1 MTRIFSFAVFAI
13 TLLFLGCFF
22 LWPIWEIIQGGFLDT
37 NGKFTLDFFKI
48 IFENNTYISG
58 LLNAASS
65 GFFSTLLTLAIALP
79 LAYCSHKYEFPF
91 KKLLTTVILLPI
103 MLPPFV
109 GAIGTQQIF
118 GSYGFLN
125 SILLKLGIIRPTQII
140 DWLGQYKFSGM
151 VLMNTLSLYPVLYL
165 NIIASLT
172 NIDPAM
178 EEAAANL
185 GCTGMKR
192 FFKITLPLI
201 MPGVF
206 AGSTLVFI
214 WTFTELGVPL
224 IFDYNTITSVQI
236 YFGLKD
242 IGSNPFPYALVAVML
257 CFSVFFYIVG
267 KGILGRQNLAT
278 VSKATHTTS
287 ALKLSWFYQLLVCG
301 TFISITLL
309 ALLPHIAVILKS
321 CAMDWYGSP
330 LPNAWTFKNYE
341 AALGHPLTIPSIQNS
356 LVYSNSATLI
366 TLLLGTSIAF
376 VVVRTKFPGRSI
388 IDALSML
395 PVAVPGL
402 VTAFGYLA
410 ISQPGRPFSF
420 LNPIENPT
428 ALLVIAYAIRR
439 LPFMVRSAV
448 AGFQQTSVTYEE
460 AAQCF
465 GCPPMKSTIK
475 ITIPLISTNLIAGG
489 LLVFS
494 QSMLGVSDSMVLA
507 QKQQFYPI
515 TKAIYELVHMLG
527 DGPFLACAL
536 GVWAMTFL
544 AITII
549 GASTIMGK
557 SFGSIFRI

>member
-1 MTRIFSFAVFAI
+1 MTRIFSFTVFVI
-13 TLLFLGCFF
+13 TLLFLSCFF
-22 LWPIWEIIQGGFLDT
+22 LWPIWEIIQGGFFNVD
-37 NGKFTLDFFKI
+37 GQFTFGFFKI
-48 IFENNTYISG
+48 IFENNTYIAG
-58 LLNAASS
+58 LLNAISS
-65 GFFSTLLTLAIALP
+65 GFLSTLLTIAIALP
-79 LAYCSHKYEFPF
+79 LAYFSHKYEFPF
-91 KKLLTTVILLPI
+91 KKLLTTIVLLPI

-109 GAIGTQQIF
+109 GAIGIQQIF
-118 GSYGFLN
+118 GSYGVLN
-125 SILLKLGIIRPTQII
+125 SILLKLGAIPPSHVA
-140 DWLGQYKFSGM
+140 DWLGQYKFLGM
-151 VLMNTLSLYPVLYL
+151 ILMNALSLYPVLYL
-165 NIIASLT
+165 NVIASLA

-214 WTFTELGVPL
+214 WAFTELGVPL
-224 IFDYNTITSVQI
+224 IFDYNAITSVQI
-236 YFGLKD
+236 YSGLKD

-257 CFSVFFYIVG
+257 CFSVFFYAVG
-267 KGILGRQNLAT
+267 KGFLGRQNFAT
-278 VSKATHTTS
+278 ISKASHTATTS
-287 ALKLSWFYQLLVCG
+287 KPSWIYQLLLSSI
-301 TFISITLL
+301 FISITLL

-321 CAMDWYGSP
+321 CSMDWYGSL
-330 LPNAWTFKNYE
+330 LPISWTSKNYE
-341 AALGHPLTIPSIQNS
+341 TALGHPLTIPSIQNS
-356 LVYSNSATLI
+356 LVYSSCATFIALF
-366 TLLLGTSIAF
+366 LGVSVAF

-410 ISQPGRPFSF
+410 ISQPGRPFAF

-448 AGFQQTSVTYEE
+448 AGFQQISITYEE

-465 GCPPMKSTIK
+465 GCPPLKSTLK
-475 ITIPLISTNLIAGG
+475 ITIPLIGANLIAGS

-544 AITII
+544 AVTII

-557 SFGSIFRI
+557 SFGSIFRM

>member
-1 MTRIFSFAVFAI
+1 
-13 TLLFLGCFF
+13 
-22 LWPIWEIIQGGFLDT
+22 
-37 NGKFTLDFFKI
+37 
-48 IFENNTYISG
+48 
-58 LLNAASS
+58 
-65 GFFSTLLTLAIALP
+65 
-79 LAYCSHKYEFPF
+79 
-91 KKLLTTVILLPI
+91 

-109 GAIGTQQIF
+109 GAIGIQQIF
-118 GSYGFLN
+118 GSYGVLN
-125 SILLKLGIIRPTQII
+125 SILINLHVIPPTCVT
-140 DWLGQYKFSGM
+140 DWLGQYKFLSM
-151 VLMNTLSLYPVLYL
+151 ILMNSLSLYPVLYL
-165 NIIASLT
+165 NIIASLS

-185 GCTGMKR
+185 GCTGTKR

-214 WTFTELGVPL
+214 WAFTELGVPL

-236 YFGLKD
+236 YSGLKD
-242 IGSNPFPYALVAVML
+242 IGSNPFPYALVTVML
-257 CFSVFFYIVG
+257 CFSVFFYAVG
-267 KGILGRQNLAT
+267 KGFLGRQNFAT
-278 VSKATHTTS
+278 VSKAAHVAITS
-287 ALKLSWFYQLLVCG
+287 KPSPFYQLLLST
-301 TFISITLL
+301 TFLFITLL
-309 ALLPHIAVILKS
+309 ALLPHIAVIIKS
-321 CAMDWYGSP
+321 CSMDWYGSP
-330 LPNAWTFKNYE
+330 LPNSWTSQNYQT
-341 AALGHPLTIPSIQNS
+341 ALGHLLTIPSIQNS
-356 LVYSNSATLI
+356 LVYSSCATLI
-366 TLLLGTSIAF
+366 TLFLGISIAF

-410 ISQPGRPFSF
+410 ISQPGRPFAF

-439 LPFMVRSAV
+439 LPFMVRSTV
-448 AGFQQTSVTYEE
+448 AGFQQTSITYEE

-465 GCPPMKSTIK
+465 GCPPLKSTLK
-475 ITIPLISTNLIAGG
+475 ITIPLISANLIAGS

-557 SFGSIFRI
+557 SFGSIFRM

>member
-1 MTRIFSFAVFAI
+1 MIRIFSLTVFVI
-13 TLLFLGCFF
+13 TILFLGCFF
-22 LWPIWEIIQGGFLDT
+22 LLPIWEIIQGGFFNVD
-37 NGKFTLDFFKI
+37 GQFTFGFFKI
-48 IFENNTYISG
+48 IFENNTYIAG
-58 LLNAASS
+58 LLNAIGS
-65 GFFSTLLTLAIALP
+65 GFLSTLLTLAIALP

-91 KKLLTTVILLPI
+91 KKLLTTIVLLPI

-109 GAIGTQQIF
+109 GAIGIQQIF
-118 GSYGFLN
+118 GSYGVLN
-125 SILLKLGIIRPTQII
+125 SILLKLGIIPSNQVI
-140 DWLGQYKFSGM
+140 DWLGQYKFLGM
-151 VLMNTLSLYPVLYL
+151 VLMNALSLYPVLYL
-165 NIIASLT
+165 NIIASLA

-178 EEAAANL
+178 EEAAANF
-185 GCTGMKR
+185 GCTGMER

-214 WTFTELGVPL
+214 WAFTELGVPL

-257 CFSVFFYIVG
+257 CFSVFFYVVG
-267 KGILGRQNLAT
+267 KGFLGRQDFAT
-278 VSKATHTTS
+278 VSKATHSS
-287 ALKLSWFYQLLVCG
+287 ATVTPSCLTQLLLSTVFAAI
-301 TFISITLL
+301 TFL

-321 CAMDWYGSP
+321 CSMDWYASP
-330 LPNAWTFKNYE
+330 LPNLWTFKNYE
-341 AALGHPLTIPSIQNS
+341 TALGHPLAIPSIRNS
-356 LVYSNSATLI
+356 LVYSSCATFM
-366 TLLLGTSIAF
+366 TLFLGTSIAF

-388 IDALSML
+388 IDTLSML

-410 ISQPGRPFSF
+410 MSQAGRPFAF

-428 ALLVIAYAIRR
+428 VLLIIAYAIRR

-465 GCPPMKSTIK
+465 GCPPLKSTIK
-475 ITIPLISTNLIAGG
+475 ITIPLISANLIAGG

-544 AITII
+544 AVTLI

-557 SFGSIFRI
+557 SFGAIFRM